1 MSLYFLN
8 LVLVIISLTINIIAS
23 VVIIKKNSL
32 KPFQVTFINILFLN
46 ILYAIC
52 RLPFLLI
59 AVTLPKDDIIDRKT
73 LENFGILTA
82 VFIIHPICLFVTFLT
97 FQRLIAVIYP
107 MKFPK
112 WITKRNT
119 RNVSISIYVTTTTGF
134 SVCSVLIIKLS
145 IESSQIDRALCW
157 LFVIESLFIVISYA
171 IIIWK
176 TKNFKFHSSAAKQ
189 EYRLVKISILVS
201 VSFLISYFPIT
212 LYLLLKSSSN
222 LFYRIA
228 QWMLWI
234 DNFVNPLVI
243 ILDNRWTYCIRKMT
257 TGNNS
262 TNPSEPSIQV
272 TTQSNLN
279 PNEELPLYS
288 MRSISSTN
296 GSDA

>member
-1 MSLYFLN
+1 MSLYFVN

-134 SVCSVLIIKLS
+134 SVCSVSIIKLS
-145 IESSQIDRALCW
+145 IESSQIDRTLCW
-157 LFVIESLFIVISYA
+157 LFVIESLLIVISYA
-171 IIIWK
+171 VIIWK
-176 TKNFKFHSSAAKQ
+176 TKNFKFHSTPAKQ
-189 EYRLVKISILVS
+189 EYRLVKISIFVS

-212 LYLLLKSSSN
+212 LYLLLKSS
-222 LFYRIA
+222 
-228 QWMLWI
+228 
-234 DNFVNPLVI
+234 
-243 ILDNRWTYCIRKMT
+243 
-257 TGNNS
+257 
-262 TNPSEPSIQV
+262 
-272 TTQSNLN
+272 
-279 PNEELPLYS
+279 
-288 MRSISSTN
+288 
-296 GSDA
+296 

>member
-1 MSLYFLN
+1 MNLYFVN
-8 LVLVIISLTINIIAS
+8 LVLAVISLTINMIAF
-23 VVIIKKNSL
+23 VVIIKKKSL
-32 KPFQVTFINILFLN
+32 KPFQVTFINILLLN
-46 ILYAIC
+46 ILYAIS

-59 AVTLPKDDIIDRKT
+59 LVAWPKDDITDSKT
-73 LENFGILTA
+73 FVNFAILIA
-82 VFIIHPICLFVTFLT
+82 VFIIHTICLFVTFLT

-112 WITKRNT
+112 WVTKRNIL
-119 RNVSISIYVTTTTGF
+119 NVSISIYVTTTTGF
-134 SVCSVLIIKLS
+134 SVCSVSIIKLS
-145 IESSQIDRALCW
+145 IESSQIDRTLCW
-157 LFVIESLFIVISYA
+157 LFVIESLLIVISYA
-171 IIIWK
+171 VIIWK
-176 TKNFKFHSSAAKQ
+176 TKNFKFHSTPAKQ
-189 EYRLVKISILVS
+189 EYRLVKISIFVS

-212 LYLLLKSSSN
+212 LYLLLKSSSD

-234 DNFVNPLVI
+234 DNLVNPLVI
-243 ILDNRWTYCIRKMT
+243 ILDNRWTYCICKMT

-262 TNPSEPSIQV
+262 TNPSGPSVQV

>member
-1 MSLYFLN
+1 MSLYFVN

-212 LYLLLKSSSN
+212 LYLLLKSSSD

-234 DNFVNPLVI
+234 DNLVNPLVI
-243 ILDNRWTYCIRKMT
+243 ILDNRWTYCICKMT

-262 TNPSEPSIQV
+262 TNPSGPSVQV

>member
-1 MSLYFLN
+1 MSLYFVN

>member
-1 MSLYFLN
+1 M
-8 LVLVIISLTINIIAS
+8 IAF
-23 VVIIKKNSL
+23 VVIIKKKSL
-32 KPFQVTFINILFLN
+32 KPFQVTFINILLLN
-46 ILYAIC
+46 ILYAIS

-59 AVTLPKDDIIDRKT
+59 FVAWPKDDITDSKIFG
-73 LENFGILTA
+73 NFAILTA
-82 VFIIHPICLFVTFLT
+82 VFIIHTICLFVTFLT

-107 MKFPK
+107 MKFPR
-112 WITKRNT
+112 WVTKRNIL
-119 RNVSISIYVTTTTGF
+119 NVSISIYVTTTTGF
-134 SVCSVLIIKLS
+134 SVCSVSIIKLS
-145 IESSQIDRALCW
+145 IESSQIDRTLCW
-157 LFVIESLFIVISYA
+157 LFVIESLLIVISYA
-171 IIIWK
+171 VIIWK
-176 TKNFKFHSSAAKQ
+176 TKNFKFHSTAAKQ
-189 EYRLVKISILVS
+189 EYRLVKISIFVS

-243 ILDNRWTYCIRKMT
+243 ILDNRWTYCIYKMT

-262 TNPSEPSIQV
+262 TNPSGSSVQV

-279 PNEELPLYS
+279 PNEKLPLYS